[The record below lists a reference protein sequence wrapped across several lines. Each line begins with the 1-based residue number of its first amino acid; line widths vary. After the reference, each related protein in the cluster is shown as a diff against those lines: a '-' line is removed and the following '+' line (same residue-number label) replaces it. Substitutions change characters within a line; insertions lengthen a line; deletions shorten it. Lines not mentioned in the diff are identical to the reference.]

1 MNPQQ
6 DVFFLGVDAADPT
19 VHVPI
24 LESRRGVHHYVL
36 GSSSVGKSKLLMD
49 WILQSALAGHGCAVI
64 DPKGDL
70 IFDLLAALASLD
82 EGWWPALAERVV
94 LIDPSDP
101 ATSAT
106 FNPLAVRDGTTPARQ
121 RADLFQT
128 FQKIWGI
135 NDAQTPRMDLVL
147 RRTLQLLM
155 DSGLTLTAM
164 PRVLGDAAYRDLLVQ
179 NTADP
184 DLRNFWLYQLPSSE
198 AQRFQWLTSILTRI
212 EGFLDD
218 PSLRTM
224 FGSARGDIDF
234 RAAMDR
240 GQLILVNLSS
250 GRLGQ
255 QSAQLLGG
263 FVATKLQLA
272 AESRQNIWPPESR
285 RRFYIACDEFHGYM
299 VSSGL
304 RDLLSE
310 GRGYGV
316 SLILAHQ
323 SLGQLDAP
331 LRESIL
337 ANAKIRACFRVSHDD
352 SEVLAKEIFTA
363 HGDVVKSR
371 ALRFLTINRVPIPIG
386 FDNTYLSH
394 AEEMRRYRESLHRLP
409 DRHFWA
415 HLADTNTA
423 MRLRTIDIPPFD
435 RRISEE
441 RIACFKALV
450 ASRRPVPTRG
460 AARRPITLRQAP
472 APPRPRLFE
481 WTPPGVR
488 RPPGSRSP

>member
-6 DVFFLGVDAADPT
+6 NVFFLGVDAANPT
-19 VHVPI
+19 IHVPI
-24 LESRRGVHHYVL
+24 LESRRGVHQYVI
-36 GSSSVGKSKLLMD
+36 GASSAGKSKLLLD
-49 WILQSALAGHGCAVI
+49 WILQSVLAGSGCAVI

-82 EGWWPALAERVV
+82 EGWWPALAERVI
-94 LIDPSDP
+94 LIDPSDR

-121 RADLFQT
+121 RGDLFQT

-135 NDAQTPRMDLVL
+135 SDTQTPRMDLVL

-155 DSGLTLTAM
+155 DSGLTLVDM
-164 PRVLGDAAYRDLLVQ
+164 PRVLSDATFRDGLVQ

-184 DLRNFWLYQLPSSE
+184 DLRNFWLRQLPSSE
-198 AQRFQWLTSILTRI
+198 TQRFQWLTSIVTRI

-224 FGSARGDIDF
+224 FGSTRGDVDF
-234 RAAMDR
+234 RGAMDR

-250 GRLGQ
+250 GRLGLP
-255 QSAQLLGG
+255 SAQLLGG

-272 AESRQNIWPPESR
+272 AESRQTIWPPEAR

-310 GRGYGV
+310 GRGYGI
-316 SLILAHQ
+316 SLMLAHQ
-323 SLGQLDAP
+323 SLAQLDAP
-331 LRESIL
+331 LRESIM
-337 ANAKIRACFRVSHDD
+337 ANAKIKACFRVSHAD
-352 SEVLAKEIFTA
+352 SEVLAKELFTA
-363 HGDVVKSR
+363 RGKVVKSR
-371 ALRFLTINRVPIPIG
+371 ALRFLTINRIPIPIG
-386 FDNTYLSH
+386 FDDTYLSH
-394 AEEMRRYRESLHRLP
+394 AEEMLRYRESLHRLP
-409 DRHFWA
+409 DRHFWV

-423 MRLRTIDIPPFD
+423 MRLRTIDIPPFE
-435 RRISEE
+435 RRIAEE
-441 RIACFKALV
+441 RIARFKTLV
-450 ASRRPVPTRG
+450 APRRPAPALAT
-460 AARRPITLRQAP
+460 ARRPITLRQAP
-472 APPRPRLFE
+472 APPRRLLD
-481 WTPPGVR
+481 WTPPGGR
-488 RPPGSRSP
+488 QPPGSRSP